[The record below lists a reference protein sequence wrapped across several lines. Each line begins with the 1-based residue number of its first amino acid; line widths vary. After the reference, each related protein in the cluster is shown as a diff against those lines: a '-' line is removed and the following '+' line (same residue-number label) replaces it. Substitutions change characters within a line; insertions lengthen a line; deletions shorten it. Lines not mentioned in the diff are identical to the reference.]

1 MYAKL
6 VFPTGTT
13 SGEAVRDIAK
23 LINASSS
30 GTASLNDLEFIT
42 TASSE
47 LVAGTNSGWSLHSST
62 STLGSGAISS
72 TDAKYILQGTTAT
85 GSKSKYV
92 GIQCNGSWSSSSAY
106 NSTSCGICLS
116 NVLDPGDALEYWSY
130 GYSSTSTTYFN
141 RNSFNPASTIHVF
154 AEPRKL
160 MLFGETHSGTSY
172 CQGQFEAAETPNTT
186 YRQLPPTVLFTWGK
200 TTISNTSG
208 STGKQGSFRGGS
220 FFGDNTLS
228 DQSLVQWS
236 GSMYSDNPNAPGV
249 VRGLGVYCGSFRGA
263 SASYSDTTYQSASL
277 LIANGTT
284 ALGSSYTT
292 TGLGSSFNAIFFPTI
307 RYEMFGPGAKTGT
320 FSATSYNGGAWGNA
334 DMSTRDASGNKA
346 IPLRPI
352 IADWPVLCAD
362 IYNISDVSKIWW
374 APIGLGAAGDTVT
387 IGSDVYMYLP
397 QTTAAGGAILV
408 KRI

>member
-6 VFPTGTT
+6 VFPAGTT
-13 SGEAVRDIAK
+13 SGEAIRDIAR
-23 LINASSS
+23 LVNDSSS
-30 GTASLNDLEFIT
+30 GSASLNNLEFIT

-92 GIQCNGSWSSSSAY
+92 GIQCNGSWTSSSAY
-106 NSTSCGICLS
+106 NSANCGVCLS
-116 NVLDPGDALEYWSY
+116 NVQDPGAATELWSF
-130 GYSSTSTTYFN
+130 GYSSTNSTYLA

-160 MLFGETHSGTSY
+160 MLFGTTHSNTNY

-186 YRQLPPTVLFTWGK
+186 YRQLPPTVFYTWGR
-200 TTISNTSG
+200 TNLSSTASG
-208 STGKQGSFRGGS
+208 DLQSAYRGLSFW
-220 FFGDNTLS
+220 S
-228 DQSLVQWS
+228 DSGITDESLVQWS
-236 GSMYSDNPNAPGV
+236 GSMYSDNPSAEGV
-249 VRGLGVYCGSFRGA
+249 VRGLGIYCGLNRGG
-263 SASYSDTTYQSASL
+263 STSYIDRLYESTAL
-277 LIANGTT
+277 RIADGTT
-284 ALGSSYTT
+284 NGSSNTT
-292 TGLGSSFNAIFFPTI
+292 TGIGSNFRAEYQMNI
-307 RYEMFGPGAKTGT
+307 RWEMFGPGSRTGT
-320 FSATSYNGGAWGNA
+320 LSATYWPAGNWGSSG
-334 DMSTRDASGNKA
+334 MSTRDASGNKA

-352 IADWPVLCAD
+352 IADWPALCAD

-374 APIGLGAAGDTVT
+374 APVGLGAVGDTVT

-397 QTTAAGGAILV
+397 QGNNPGGAILV